1 MKVLVNNLPVTLS
14 PPAHLATLLA
24 HLNHSPDGTAL
35 AVNQVII
42 PRSHWAKYQ
51 LNEGDDILLFQA
63 IAGG

>member
-1 MKVLVNNLPVTLS
+1 MDVMVNSQPVTLS
-14 PPAHLATLLA
+14 SPAHLETLLV

-42 PRSHWAKYQ
+42 PRSRWAEYQ